1 MSLARMAL
9 RISTVIALRDAT
21 MAQERVRDSA
31 LSQLDAEAV
40 DDLAPVIT
48 VSTEATERKRGAQMQ
63 QTSLVL
69 ELALTAKLRT
79 DAETD
84 QETDQIVIGF
94 AETDGELD
102 LMLDLFER
110 ETLDALA
117 RPDSAAADL
126 FRALCGGEAVNSP
139 GSDYSSI
146 RCVGAAGQRL
156 AVRQILLTADTLLDP
171 VRGEPCDWL
180 ERFLDLIEGDPEYG
194 AIHPLLS
201 AFLAGSGLG
210 AAFREQA
217 RLFLDAAGAKALGLS
232 PLATDEAGMPV
243 TLTRI
248 AVGGVVAPDDARE

>member
-69 ELALTAKLRT
+69 ELALTAKPRP
-79 DAETD
+79 DEETD
-84 QETDQIVIGF
+84 EIVIGF
-94 AETDGELD
+94 AETDADLD

-126 FRALCGGEAVNSP
+126 FRTLCGGEAVNSP

-146 RCVGAAGQRL
+146 RGVGAAGQRL
-156 AVRQILLTADTLLDP
+156 AARQILLTADTLLDP

-180 ERFLDLIEGDPEYG
+180 ERFLDLIEDDGEYG
-194 AIHPLLS
+194 AVHGMLS
-201 AFLAGSGLG
+201 AFLAGSGPG

-217 RLFLDAAGAKALGLS
+217 RMFLDAAGAKALGLS
-232 PLATDEAGMPV
+232 PLAADEAGAPV